1 LRPTLF
7 GYTPHVTQRLT
18 ASLSRVL
25 AVALLAGLCACA
37 KSSETTSAST
47 TTTAAEATSAPT
59 TDVAAAV
66 AAANKRDDPC
76 SYVTV
81 SEMRAILHA
90 AVAAH
95 VSGGNKCVY
104 ELPSGPGPRSQ
115 IEVDRGDG
123 RIAMKSAGAMGSPL
137 KGVGDQAVS
146 VGPTIMVRTGEDL
159 IQIQMS
165 GVQAPIQKATAIYS
179 TVKKRL

>member
-1 LRPTLF
+1 
-7 GYTPHVTQRLT
+7 VTQRLI
-18 ASLSRVL
+18 APLSRVL

-47 TTTAAEATSAPT
+47 TTTEATAAPT

-90 AVAAH
+90 TVAAH

-159 IQIQMS
+159 VQIQMS
-165 GVQAPIQKATAIYS
+165 GVQAPIQKATTIYN

>member
-1 LRPTLF
+1 M
-7 GYTPHVTQRLT
+7 
-18 ASLSRVL
+18 L
-25 AVALLAGLCACA
+25 AVALLAALCACA
-37 KSSETTSAST
+37 KSSETTSAGT
-47 TTTAAEATSAPT
+47 TTTAEATSAPT
-59 TDVAAAV
+59 TDVGAAV

-81 SEMRAILHA
+81 SEMRAILHT
-90 AVAAH
+90 AVAAR

-159 IQIQMS
+159 VQVQMS
-165 GVQAPIQKATAIYS
+165 GVQAPIQKATTIYNI
-179 TVKKRL
+179 VKKRL